1 LALGNKRQ
9 QTSHK
14 TPQAEPPRT
23 AIRTDALDVA
33 NAAAHGRVNK
43 AKVIASHGVPPFML
57 LALPI
62 CVFPAHINVNKSAV
76 FANAAFEYA
85 LLTHLREDFVQGRG
99 RAGKV

>member
-1 LALGNKRQ
+1 LNPHRAASDTQYGARYGTPPKLSQ
-9 QTSHK
+9 QHSQTSHK

-33 NAAAHGRVNK
+33 DAAANWRIDK

-62 CVFPAHINVNKSAV
+62 CVLSANVHMAKGLVAT
-76 FANAAFEYA
+76 NAATE
-85 LLTHLREDFVQGRG
+85 
-99 RAGKV
+99 